1 MISLK
6 SPSKTLSKSS
16 EVNTKFEPLDI
27 SYISP
32 STISLP
38 CPSKQKQDK
47 ISRLHII

>member
-38 CPSKQKQDK
+38 CPSKTETRQNSLGY
-47 ISRLHII
+47 I